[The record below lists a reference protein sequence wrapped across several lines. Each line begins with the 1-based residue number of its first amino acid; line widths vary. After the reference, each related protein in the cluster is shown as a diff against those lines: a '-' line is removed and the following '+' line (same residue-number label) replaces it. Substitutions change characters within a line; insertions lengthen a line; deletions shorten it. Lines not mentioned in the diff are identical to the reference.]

1 MTSEVAAILAD
12 VGEDATGASIVPLLG
27 GVSCE
32 TAVVTLADKTVVV
45 KRALGKLKVDA
56 EWISAPERITAE
68 AAGLEWFHQLTPD
81 SVPEPLGV
89 SPAHFGLVLPHAPSP
104 CPDLR
109 TLLLDDP
116 AVAPDG
122 VGRMLGEIATT
133 WHAASPQ
140 AARGGELDDR
150 VRVTELR
157 LDPFYRDMAKRWP
170 EFSDVIHDL
179 VEELETADLCVV
191 HGDFTP
197 KNVLCVPGGGV
208 WVIDTEVAHIGHP
221 VFDSAAMLAHLT
233 IKTLHHRSQDT
244 WGVVNTIRDD
254 FLTTI
259 AEHSPSIPD
268 SLPKHLGLLMAVRVA
283 GVARVPYLSAE
294 TTETVEHTARALLA
308 GAALDSLELS

>member
-1 MTSEVAAILAD
+1 MTSEVLDILAD
-12 VGEDATGASIVPLLG
+12 IGQDATGATIAPLPG

-32 TAVVTLADKTVVV
+32 TAVVTLADKKVVV
-45 KRALGKLKVDA
+45 KRALGQLKVDT
-56 EWISAPERITAE
+56 EWTSAPERITAE

-116 AVAPDG
+116 AAAPEG
-122 VGRMLGEIATT
+122 VGRMLGEIAAT
-133 WHAASPQ
+133 WHAASPE

-170 EFSDVIHDL
+170 EFAGVIHKL
-179 VEELETADLCVV
+179 VDELETAELCVV

-221 VFDSAAMLAHLT
+221 VLDTASMLAHLT
-233 IKTLHHRSQDT
+233 IKTLHHRGHDT

-259 AEHSPSIPD
+259 AQHSPSVPE
-268 SLPKHLGLLMAVRVA
+268 SLPQHLGLLMGVRVA
-283 GVARVPYLSAE
+283 GVAPVPYLSPE
-294 TTETVEHTARALLA
+294 TTQTVLNTARALLG
-308 GAALDSLELS
+308 GAPLDSLELS